1 MTWLVAGLVLFL
13 GIHSV
18 RIFADGFRN
27 AQIARL
33 GPNRWKGLY
42 SIVSLAGFALIVW
55 GFGQARQHPVVLWT
69 PPSWTH
75 YATAA
80 LALVAFILIAAAYV
94 PGNRIKPAI
103 GHPMIAG
110 VKTWAFGHLLSAF
123 ALAGFVLFGAFFIW
137 AIVDFAASRRRD
149 RVAGTVY
156 PPGSAA
162 RDALTCIVGAVAWIV
177 FAFWL
182 HGPLIGVAPFGA

>member
-1 MTWLVAGLVLFL
+1 M
-13 GIHSV
+13 
-18 RIFADGFRN
+18 
-27 AQIARL
+27 
-33 GPNRWKGLY
+33 
-42 SIVSLAGFALIVW
+42 
-55 GFGQARQHPVVLWT
+55 
-69 PPSWTH
+69 H

-80 LALVAFILIAAAYV
+80 LVLLAFILIAAAYV
-94 PGNRIKPAI
+94 PGNRIKSAI

-123 ALAGFVLFGAFFIW
+123 SLAGFVLFGAFFVW

-149 RVAGTVY
+149 RVAGIVY

-162 RDALTCIVGAVAWIV
+162 RDALTCAIGFAAWFV

-182 HGPLIGVAPFGA
+182 HGPLIGVAPFGT